1 MKSQFEI
8 FKVLLTKDVTQI
20 VTELYKLQIYVK
32 RATTVVE
39 SLSEEDREKVYQLTG
54 DLIDA
59 VPATLKKIDIL
70 LSKILYA
77 LNIVWRKELK
87 VSLPFD
93 ERSEV
98 ENLIS
103 PQVKDIDVSKLKK
116 TAKKIAK
123 IASYFNI

>member
-123 IASYFNI
+123 IASYFNS

>member
-103 PQVKDIDVSKLKK
+103 PQVKDLDVSKLKK

-123 IASYFNI
+123 IASYFNS

>member
-77 LNIVWRKELK
+77 LNIIWRKELK

-123 IASYFNI
+123 IASYFNS